1 MKEKNIQKLD
11 IEDIT
16 ESLLNKDENLDNN
29 EKIEKSGETKKNE
42 KKEDSIDNNE
52 EKIDDSNFGFKYDPY
67 KESNIISRLF
77 FLWSFY
83 ILRLSRKK
91 KLNEKYFGT
100 LISEKDSINFKKQ
113 IYEIWENKGYKN
125 IKSNALFKSILRAN
139 AKEIIIVFILSIY
152 NAFSE
157 IGQVI
162 LLQGYIDH
170 FETGNSFFGINKLLY
185 LGIIVI
191 IFQILQVYFF
201 LHTQMKQMSLG
212 IKSSFQLQSI
222 IYHKLLKISPS
233 SFTQRATQGEIIN
246 FIEVDSEKIEWIIQD
261 APGLFINPIK
271 IIVFIIMLFHYFG
284 ISFFAGLIILI
295 ILVFINGKIFDQ
307 YNIIEQEYLNK
318 KDSRMK
324 ITTETFDNIKI
335 LKLYN
340 WENKFKSKI
349 IEKREEE
356 ITQLNNYLNLS
367 ILNITIFWLS
377 PILVSMITIGIY
389 QILHQSFKISVLLM
403 GLAIFARLQDPII
416 FIPALIN
423 GFIDA
428 KNSLNR
434 IENFIRQPEIKK
446 ENLIQCE
453 FDDSKDYSIII
464 ENGCFSWGV
473 KQNKKDDDEED
484 YEEKENEKDE
494 IKKEKNKKSDNQ
506 KENKEENEEENKE
519 ENEEEGNEISTRK
532 NLSKDLNEELLK
544 KERDLLTLKLK
555 ERIKTQI
562 EIPENTEY
570 DIVLKEITLKI
581 KKGEMVGIIGEVG
594 SGKSSLLQ
602 SILNTLILLNPKEC
616 SGIYINGSIGYVS
629 QIPWIQND
637 TIKNNILFFN
647 EYNEKKY
654 KEILELS
661 QLNYD
666 LSNFEGGDLTEIG
679 EKGVNLSGGQKVR
692 ISLARILYSNPDI
705 YLFDDPIS
713 ALDANVG
720 KKIMH
725 NCIIKYL
732 KGKTRI
738 IVTHALQYLKYMDRI
753 FYIQNGKI
761 SWVGKF
767 EEIEESHISNLLKF
781 AKSRKKSI
789 DDTKENENIKNIND
803 LNNKKLVRILK
814 DEDEEVGE
822 VKFDVY
828 ISYFKYMG
836 GITFM
841 ILIMIIMFLWQLN
854 KGGSDFW
861 LAYWSKPENQKK
873 TNEKWRFFMIY
884 SALGLGSIIFIFFRI
899 FLLSKSSVKLTRQI
913 HIDMIDKLIKAPI
926 NLFHES
932 IPRGQIFNR
941 LSKDLENLTFTYET
955 IGNLLVGFFTIL
967 GALILDSYYD
977 IYTLIY
983 IPLIIIFG
991 ILLSKF
997 YLIGARQLTRFEAM
1011 SHSPIL
1017 NIISESIPGITTI
1030 RAFNKINKYLE
1041 KFHVKVNN
1049 SIKINHLTKGAFSW
1063 YQEQFD
1069 IFGSFY
1075 IIYLVTI
1082 TIIKEKEFSPQ
1093 SIGIMFTYSVL
1104 MQLSLSYAFEMA
1116 TQVEQNMISMER
1128 CLKYTEIE
1136 GEKPSIQDNDIILE
1150 RNNWPSEG
1158 IIKFHNYYVKYRPNT
1173 EIVLK
1178 NLNFEIKSKE
1188 KIGIVGRTGSGKSTI
1203 CLCLF
1208 RILEPLEGT
1217 IYIDNVDIRN
1227 IGLDILR
1234 KNITIIPQDPC
1245 LFEGTLKF
1253 NIDPFDEVDNSIII
1267 KILKDIGFEYTES
1280 DNDIINKMIEQ
1291 NGNNLS
1297 VGEKQLICIARALIR
1312 KSKIIVM
1319 DEATANIDI
1328 KTEKKKKK
1336 ALKLVLDNC
1345 TVITVAHR
1353 IKTII
1358 NYDKIL
1364 VLDNGEI
1371 VEFDKP
1377 DVLLKNQNS
1386 LFYELYHKSI

>member
-1 MKEKNIQKLD
+1 MLIFA
-11 IEDIT
+11 
-16 ESLLNKDENLDNN
+16 KDFY
-29 EKIEKSGETKKNE
+29 IEKKNTNE
-42 KKEDSIDNNE
+42 AINILDKYTIKE
-52 EKIDDSNFGFKYDPY
+52 
-67 KESNIISRLF
+67 
-77 FLWSFY
+77 
-83 ILRLSRKK
+83 
-91 KLNEKYFGT
+91 
-100 LISEKDSINFKKQ
+100 
-113 IYEIWENKGYKN
+113 
-125 IKSNALFKSILRAN
+125 
-139 AKEIIIVFILSIY
+139 
-152 NAFSE
+152 
-157 IGQVI
+157 
-162 LLQGYIDH
+162 
-170 FETGNSFFGINKLLY
+170 
-185 LGIIVI
+185 
-191 IFQILQVYFF
+191 
-201 LHTQMKQMSLG
+201 
-212 IKSSFQLQSI
+212 
-222 IYHKLLKISPS
+222 
-233 SFTQRATQGEIIN
+233 
-246 FIEVDSEKIEWIIQD
+246 
-261 APGLFINPIK
+261 
-271 IIVFIIMLFHYFG
+271 
-284 ISFFAGLIILI
+284 
-295 ILVFINGKIFDQ
+295 
-307 YNIIEQEYLNK
+307 
-318 KDSRMK
+318 
-324 ITTETFDNIKI
+324 
-335 LKLYN
+335 
-340 WENKFKSKI
+340 
-349 IEKREEE
+349 
-356 ITQLNNYLNLS
+356 NY
-367 ILNITIFWLS
+367 
-377 PILVSMITIGIY
+377 
-389 QILHQSFKISVLLM
+389 
-403 GLAIFARLQDPII
+403 
-416 FIPALIN
+416 
-423 GFIDA
+423 
-428 KNSLNR
+428 
-434 IENFIRQPEIKK
+434 
-446 ENLIQCE
+446 ENLI
-453 FDDSKDYSIII
+453 KYIT
-464 ENGCFSWGV
+464 
-473 KQNKKDDDEED
+473 NKTKSLQL
-484 YEEKENEKDE
+484 
-494 IKKEKNKKSDNQ
+494 KN
-506 KENKEENEEENKE
+506 
-519 ENEEEGNEISTRK
+519 
-532 NLSKDLNEELLK
+532 
-544 KERDLLTLKLK
+544 
-555 ERIKTQI
+555 
-562 EIPENTEY
+562 P
-570 DIVLKEITLKI
+570 
-581 KKGEMVGIIGEVG
+581 
-594 SGKSSLLQ
+594 
-602 SILNTLILLNPKEC
+602 
-616 SGIYINGSIGYVS
+616 
-629 QIPWIQND
+629 
-637 TIKNNILFFN
+637 
-647 EYNEKKY
+647 
-654 KEILELS
+654 
-661 QLNYD
+661 
-666 LSNFEGGDLTEIG
+666 
-679 EKGVNLSGGQKVR
+679 
-692 ISLARILYSNPDI
+692 
-705 YLFDDPIS
+705 
-713 ALDANVG
+713 
-720 KKIMH
+720 
-725 NCIIKYL
+725 
-732 KGKTRI
+732 
-738 IVTHALQYLKYMDRI
+738 
-753 FYIQNGKI
+753 
-761 SWVGKF
+761 
-767 EEIEESHISNLLKF
+767 
-781 AKSRKKSI
+781 
-789 DDTKENENIKNIND
+789 NINKHI
-803 LNNKKLVRILK
+803 N
-814 DEDEEVGE
+814 
-822 VKFDVY
+822 
-828 ISYFKYMG
+828 
-836 GITFM
+836 
-841 ILIMIIMFLWQLN
+841 
-854 KGGSDFW
+854 
-861 LAYWSKPENQKK
+861 P
-873 TNEKWRFFMIY
+873 
-884 SALGLGSIIFIFFRI
+884 
-899 FLLSKSSVKLTRQI
+899 RQI
-913 HIDMIDKLIKAPI
+913 HIDMTDKLIKAPI

-997 YLIGARQLTRFEAM
+997 YLIGARQLTRLEAM

-1041 KFHVKVNN
+1041 KFHIKVNN
-1049 SIKINHLTKGAFSW
+1049 SIKINHLTKGAFNW

-1136 GEKPSIQDNDIILE
+1136 GEKPSVQDNDIILE

-1234 KNITIIPQDPC
+1234 KNITIIPQDSC

-1328 KTEKKKKK
+1328 KTEEKIQK
-1336 ALKLVLDNC
+1336 ALKFVLDNC